1 MMEKYACFMFV
12 FLVLE
17 ICCCVWMFQAFAG
30 KRRAEKRWITPVSVI
45 VLCFAEWVI
54 TNVIYEDF
62 VIKAIALIGIL
73 SFAMFLLY
81 QIRYMKALVLTML
94 FYGIMLASD
103 YLSLVVM
110 GAVFPGRFWDFSDVF
125 IFYGMRIFCT
135 ALAYG
140 MIFGIRKML
149 GSKAAD
155 IFTVK
160 EWYALAA
167 ISFITIF
174 SIISITYETDWAA
187 YASRPLIIEPFHS
200 HVAAGILG
208 INLIGYYLIHSITER
223 EIKLRE
229 HAVFREKVKNETA
242 MYRSVSENLE
252 KQRKRTH
259 EYKNQLAA
267 ISALVEQG
275 AYQELRT
282 YIEKMETTLQHRM
295 DAVDTN
301 HVIVNAILNTKYR
314 EAVSKGIVVV
324 LKVNDLSALK
334 MEEED
339 IVVILSNLLNN
350 ALEACE
356 RCEDKRIKVKFV
368 LEDGQAVIS
377 VKNSMAAEPVVENGA
392 LLTSKTKEA
401 EEHGMGIQNVVETVE
416 KCGGRYMADYGRGE
430 FQFSILIPDNE

>member
-1 MMEKYACFMFV
+1 MMEKYVWLMIV
-12 FLVLE
+12 FIALE
-17 ICCCVWMFQAFAG
+17 AFGCIWMFQSLAV
-30 KRRAEKRWITPVSVI
+30 KRKADKRWITPVSVV
-45 VLCFAEWVI
+45 VLCLAEWVI
-54 TNVIYEDF
+54 TNVVYEDL
-62 VIKAIALIGIL
+62 VIKAIVLISVL
-73 SFAMFLLY
+73 SLAMFLLY
-81 QIRYMKALVLTML
+81 QIRFMKALVLTML

-103 YLSLVVM
+103 YMSLVVM
-110 GAVFPGRFWDFSDVF
+110 GTIFPGRFWDLSNVF
-125 IFYGMRIFCT
+125 FFYGMRIFCT
-135 ALAYG
+135 ALTYG
-140 MIFGIRKML
+140 MIFCIRKML
-149 GSKAAD
+149 GSKATD
-155 IFTVK
+155 IFTAK

-167 ISFITIF
+167 ISLITIF
-174 SIISITYETDWAA
+174 SIISITYETDWAE
-187 YASRPLIIEPFHS
+187 YAKRPISIDFFHI
-200 HVAAGILG
+200 HVAAGILCV
-208 INLIGYYLIHSITER
+208 NFIGYYLIHSVTER
-223 EIKLRE
+223 EIKIRE

-267 ISALVEQG
+267 ISALAEQG

-282 YIEKMETTLQHRM
+282 YIEKMETALQHRM

-356 RCEDKRIKVKFV
+356 WCEDKRIK
-368 LEDGQAVIS
+368 LCRYHGQS
-377 VKNSMAAEPVVENGA
+377 
-392 LLTSKTKEA
+392 
-401 EEHGMGIQNVVETVE
+401 
-416 KCGGRYMADYGRGE
+416 
-430 FQFSILIPDNE
+430 F